1 MNLTFKQ
8 HILLLAGLTL
18 LYDESAKSSNSKM
31 QHEILKLSD
40 IIQEYAERKQRADE
54 RREKKNET
62 L

>member
-18 LYDESAKSSNSKM
+18 LYDESAKVNNSEM
-31 QHEILKLSD
+31 QHEILELSD
-40 IIQEYAERKQRADE
+40 IIQNAAEKM
-54 RREKKNET
+54 KNET